1 MKKILIIAGGSEKKL
16 AAFLDAAKDVPGVSV
31 TTASFSNLSYQSG
44 SPFKLLV
51 KGIDVATFDTIYI
64 RVVGKR
70 LEDATVLA
78 RYAKEH
84 HVRIVDKLYEK
95 SHLMPESLGKS
106 IELYMLISRGFPVP
120 KTYFAS
126 IHEIVKNGHTLLGF
140 PFVIKSTKGQ
150 KAREVWAPET
160 KEDLSAL
167 SKKLSLL
174 EKEGVRY
181 FAQEFVPAS
190 QRIRIFILGGKA
202 VAAFTRPTKWRKRFT
217 EKEPVKAAIN
227 PIPRR
232 LAKLSERAAKTVG
245 LDIAGIDV
253 LVEDKTGKHT
263 IIEVNAAPSWNLITK
278 ENNMNVEKEI
288 LLFLKKK

>member
-16 AAFLDAAKDVPGVSV
+16 EAFHEAAKAVPGITL
-31 TTASFSNLSYQSG
+31 TTASFSDLSYKTG
-44 SPFKLLV
+44 NPFQVLV
-51 KGIDVATFDTIYI
+51 KGIDVATFDTVYF

-84 HVRIVDKLYEK
+84 HVRVVDKLYEK

-106 IELYMLISRGFPVP
+106 IELYMIISRGFPVP

-126 IHEIVKNGHTLLGF
+126 IANITKHGKDILGF
-140 PFVIKSTKGQ
+140 PFVIKSTRGQ

-160 KEDLSAL
+160 QEDLA
-167 SKKLSLL
+167 KLATKLALL

-190 QRIRIFILGGKA
+190 QRIRIFIVGGKA

-217 EKEPVKAAIN
+217 EKEPVKAAIH

-253 LVEDKTGKHT
+253 LVEDKTGKHM
-263 IIEVNAAPSWNLITK
+263 IIEVNAAPAWNLVTK

-288 LLFLKKK
+288 LTFLKKK